1 MQAPFV
7 DAAVS
12 VDPTNRANTFI
23 SYYTWGAAIG
33 LGLDMTLRQ
42 EHGVT
47 LDDYMRALWE
57 AHGRPEIPY
66 TRADLRDVLA
76 DVTGDRGF
84 ADDFFA
90 RYIESSEVVDY
101 ERLLAPAGLLLR
113 RARPEAAWIG
123 SARLSYE
130 NGTVVV
136 ESPTRVGSP
145 LYEAGVAEGDTIVAV
160 AGAPLP
166 GSAAELAA
174 LLERQR
180 PGDAVD
186 IVLRK
191 RGEERRA
198 RVTLAADPA
207 LEVVTYEAAGLE
219 ATDRIHAFRRE
230 WLGSKSSRR

>member
-12 VDPTNRANTFI
+12 VDPQNRANTFI

-33 LGLDMTLRQ
+33 LGLDLTLRQ
-42 EHGVT
+42 NHGVT

-57 AHGRPEIPY
+57 AHGKPEIPY
-66 TRADLRDVLA
+66 TRSDLRDVLA

-84 ADDFFA
+84 ADGFFD

-113 RARPEAAWIG
+113 RARPDAAWLG
-123 SARLSYE
+123 AERLSFE
-130 NGTVVV
+130 NGTIVV
-136 ESPTRVGSP
+136 ESPTLAGSP
-145 LYEAGVAEGDTIVAV
+145 LYEAGLAQGDTIVAV
-160 AGAPLP
+160 AGGAPP
-166 GSAAELAA
+166 ASATEVAGA
-174 LLERQR
+174 LEQHR
-180 PGDAVD
+180 PGDAIE
-186 IVLRK
+186 IVFRK

-207 LEVVTYEAAGLE
+207 LEVVTYETAGLE
-219 ATDRIHAFRRE
+219 VTDRIREFRRE
-230 WLGSKSSRR
+230 WLGSKAGR